1 MSRAIIAILRGVL
14 PDEVERLGGCLIEAG
29 IDRIEVPLN
38 SPDALTSIE
47 CLARAFGD
55 IAEIGAGTVLT
66 EKDVEDVSRAGG
78 TLIVSPD
85 ANSGVIRR
93 TKALGLRSFPGVMS
107 PTECFAA
114 LSAGADALKFF
125 PASVLGLH
133 GFKALKAVLPKQVLT
148 FAVGGVGAADFDA
161 WLSSGV
167 TGFGI
172 GTALFIPGLSA
183 SEVQDRARKLVT
195 AYDEAKAG

>member
-1 MSRAIIAILRGVL
+1 
-14 PDEVERLGGCLIEAG
+14 
-29 IDRIEVPLN
+29 VPLN

-47 CLARAFGD
+47 RLARAFGD

-66 EKDVEDVSRAGG
+66 EQDVEDVSRVGG

-125 PASVLGLH
+125 PAAVLGLD
-133 GFKALKAVLPKQVLT
+133 GFRALKAVLPTQVPT
-148 FAVGGVGAADFDA
+148 FAVGGVGPADFDA

-172 GTALFIPGLSA
+172 GTALYTPGLSA
-183 SEVQDRARKLVT
+183 SEVQDRALKLVT
-195 AYDEAKAG
+195 AFDGAKAG